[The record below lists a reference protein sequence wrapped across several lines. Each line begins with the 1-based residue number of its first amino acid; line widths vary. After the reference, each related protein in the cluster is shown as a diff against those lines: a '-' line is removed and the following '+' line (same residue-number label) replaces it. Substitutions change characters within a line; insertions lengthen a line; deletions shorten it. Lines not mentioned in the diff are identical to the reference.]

1 MKGSNVG
8 LVRVVDLMF
17 ASFVTSS
24 SVLIGLA
31 TRRAEERMAPFEG
44 ANANAADAEQS
55 AVITASEEN
64 CMVVSNF
71 S

>member
-31 TRRAEERMAPFEG
+31 TRRAEERMDPFEG

-55 AVITASEEN
+55 AVTTASEEN
-64 CMVVSNF
+64 CIVVYII
-71 S
+71 